1 VNRISRRRF
10 LGTCAALGALPAT
23 LAGRAAC
30 AQGTAT
36 PAREIRLEAAPAR
49 IGVVGKP
56 FPDTDLWAYNGAF
69 PGPVLRARQGERLR
83 VRLVNRLPQETTI
96 HWHGIRLPNAMDG
109 VPHLTQPPVPGGGEF
124 LYEFDLP
131 DAGTFWYHPHAAS
144 AEQLGR
150 GLYGALIV
158 EERTPPAFDRDV
170 LWVLSDLRLDREA
183 RITADFNAPFD
194 ASHAGRLGNTVLVN
208 GRVPDAFALDAGER
222 VRLRIVNAANARIY
236 RLQFEGHAPRVVALD
251 GHPVAPHAL
260 AGGLVLGPGMRAD
273 LELEATGEPGRRYA
287 VTDDFFP
294 RRAYRVV
301 DLAYTERRAPAR
313 LLPAPQLPANPVA
326 VPDLARAER
335 VRLVLGGGA
344 MRPRQ
349 PQGMW
354 SINGQSMHGGSH
366 DGHSP
371 LLRLRRGRSYMFEIE
386 NDTAWHHPFHLHG
399 VAFRALSE
407 PHQPWRDTALIDPGA
422 RAEFAFVAD
431 NPGDWMIHCHILEH
445 QEAGMMAV
453 MRIE

>member
-1 VNRISRRRF
+1 MRGSRRRF
-10 LGTCAALGALPAT
+10 LGACAALGALPAA
-23 LAGRAAC
+23 LAGCAARAQAPGA
-30 AQGTAT
+30 AQ
-36 PAREIRLEAAPAR
+36 AREIRLEAAPAR

-56 FPDTDLWAYNGAF
+56 YPDTDLWAYNGAF

-109 VPHLTQPPVPGGGEF
+109 VPHLTQPPVPAGGEF

-131 DAGTFWYHPHAAS
+131 DAGTYWYHPHFGS
-144 AEQLGR
+144 PEQLGR
-150 GLYGALIV
+150 GLYGALVV
-158 EERTPPAFDRDV
+158 EERTPPAFDRDLV
-170 LWVLSDLRLDREA
+170 WALSDLRLDREA
-183 RITADFNAPFD
+183 RVTADFNAPFD

-222 VRLRIVNAANARIY
+222 VRLRIVNAANARIF
-236 RLQFEGHAPRVVALD
+236 RLNFEGHAPRVIALD

-273 LELEATGEPGRRYA
+273 LQLEATGEPGRRYA

-294 RRAYRVV
+294 RRAYRLA
-301 DLAYTERRAPAR
+301 DLAYTERRAPPR

-326 VPDLARAER
+326 IPDLARAER
-335 VRLVLGGGA
+335 VKLVLGGGA

-349 PQGMW
+349 PQGLW
-354 SINGQSMHGGSH
+354 SINGQAMR
-366 DGHSP
+366 GHAHEP
-371 LLRLRRGRSYMFEIE
+371 MFRLARGRSYVFEIE

-407 PHQPWRDTALIDPGA
+407 PHQPRRDTALIAPGA
-422 RAEFAFVAD
+422 RAELAFVAD

>member
-1 VNRISRRRF
+1 VNCISRRRF
-10 LGTCAALGALPAT
+10 LGACAALGALPAS
-23 LAGRAAC
+23 LAGCAARAQA
-30 AQGTAT
+30 

-56 FPDTDLWAYNGAF
+56 YPDTGLWAYNGAF
-69 PGPVLRARQGERLR
+69 PGPVLRAKQGDTLR
-83 VRLVNRLPQETTI
+83 VRLVNRLEQETTI

-109 VPHLTQPPVPGGGEF
+109 VPHLTQPPVAPGAEF
-124 LYEFDLP
+124 LYEFALP
-131 DAGTFWYHPHAAS
+131 DAGTFWYHPHFGS
-144 AEQLGR
+144 PEQLGR

-158 EERTPPAFDRDV
+158 EERTPAAFDRDV
-170 LWVLSDLRLDREA
+170 TWVLSDLRLDREA
-183 RITADFNAPFD
+183 KVTTDFNAPFD

-222 VRLRIVNAANARIY
+222 IRLRIINAANARIY
-236 RLQFEGHAPRVVALD
+236 RLQFDGHAPRVIALD

-260 AGGLVLGPGMRAD
+260 SGGLVLGPGMRAD
-273 LELEATGEPGRRYA
+273 LELEAAGEPGRRYA

-294 RRAYRVV
+294 RRAYRVL
-301 DLAYTERRAPAR
+301 DLAYTERRAPPR
-313 LLPAPQLPANPVA
+313 LLPAPQLPANPLA
-326 VPDLARAER
+326 QPDLARAER
-335 VRLVLGGGA
+335 LKLVLGGGA

-349 PQGMW
+349 PQGLW
-354 SINGQSMHGGSH
+354 SINRQSPQ
-366 DGHSP
+366 GHAHAP
-371 LLRLRRGRSYMFEIE
+371 MFRLARGRSYVFEVE

-399 VAFRALSE
+399 VAFRALNE
-407 PHQPWRDTALIDPGA
+407 AHQPWRDTALVDPGA

>member
-1 VNRISRRRF
+1 MTRLSRRRF
-10 LGTCAALGALPAT
+10 LGACAALGALPA
-23 LAGRAAC
+23 AIAAREAR
-30 AQGTAT
+30 AQGTASA
-36 PAREIRLEAAPAR
+36 PAREIRLEAGPAR
-49 IGVVGKP
+49 IAVVGTP
-56 FPDTDLWAYNGAF
+56 YPDSDLWSYNGAF
-69 PGPVLRARQGERLR
+69 PGPVLRARQGEILR

-109 VPHLTQPPVPGGGEF
+109 VPHLTQAPVAPGAEF
-124 LYEFDLP
+124 LYEFALP
-131 DAGTFWYHPHAAS
+131 DAGTFWYHPHASS

-170 LWVLSDLRLDREA
+170 TWVLSDLRLDREA
-183 RITADFNAPFD
+183 RVAGDFNAPFD

-222 VRLRIVNAANARIY
+222 VRLRIVNAANARIF
-236 RLQFEGHAPRVVALD
+236 RLQFEGHAPRVIALD
-251 GHPVAPHAL
+251 GHPVAPHPA
-260 AGGLVLGPGMRAD
+260 AGGLALGPGMRAD
-273 LELEATGEPGRRYA
+273 LELEASGEPGRRYA
-287 VTDDFFP
+287 VTDDFFA
-294 RRAYRVV
+294 RRAYRLV

-313 LLPAPQLPANPVA
+313 LLPMPQLPPNPLA
-326 VPDLARAER
+326 APDLARAER
-335 VRLVLGGGA
+335 VKLVLGGGA

-354 SINGQSMHGGSH
+354 SINGRSPL
-366 DGHSP
+366 GHAHEP
-371 LLRLRRGRSYMFEIE
+371 LLRLKRSRSYVLEIE

>member
-1 VNRISRRRF
+1 MRGAALSRRRF
-10 LGTCAALGALPAT
+10 LGACAALAAAPRAL
-23 LAGRAAC
+23 
-30 AQGTAT
+30 AQGS
-36 PAREIRLEAAPAR
+36 AAPAR
-49 IGVVGKP
+49 EFRLEAGPARLNIVGKAY
-56 FPDTDLWAYNGAF
+56 PDTDLWAYNGAF

-83 VRLVNRLPQETTI
+83 VRLANRLPQETTI

-109 VPHLTQPPVPGGGEF
+109 VPHLTQAPVPNGGEF

-131 DAGTFWYHPHAAS
+131 DAGTFWYHPHYGS

-150 GLYGALIV
+150 GLYGALVV
-158 EERTPPAFDRDV
+158 EERTPPAFDRDLV
-170 LWVLSDLRLDREA
+170 WVLSDLRLDREA
-183 RITADFNAPFD
+183 RIAADFNAPFD

-208 GRVPDAFALDAGER
+208 GRVPDAVALDAGER
-222 VRLRIVNAANARIY
+222 LRLRIVNAANARIY
-236 RLQFEGHAPRVVALD
+236 RLQFEGHAPRAIALD
-251 GHPVAPHAL
+251 GHPVAPYPV

-273 LELEATGEPGRRYA
+273 LQLEASGEPGRRYA

-313 LLPAPQLPANPVA
+313 LLPAPQLPANPLA
-326 VPDLARAER
+326 EPDLARAER
-335 VRLVLGGGA
+335 VKLVLGGGA

-349 PQGMW
+349 PQGLW
-354 SINGQSMHGGSH
+354 SI
-366 DGHSP
+366 DGKSP
-371 LLRLRRGRSYMFEIE
+371 QGHAHEPLVRLARGRSYVFEIE

-399 VAFRALSE
+399 VAFRALAE
-407 PHQPWRDTALIDPGA
+407 PQQPWRDTALVAPGA
-422 RAEFAFVAD
+422 RAELAFVAD